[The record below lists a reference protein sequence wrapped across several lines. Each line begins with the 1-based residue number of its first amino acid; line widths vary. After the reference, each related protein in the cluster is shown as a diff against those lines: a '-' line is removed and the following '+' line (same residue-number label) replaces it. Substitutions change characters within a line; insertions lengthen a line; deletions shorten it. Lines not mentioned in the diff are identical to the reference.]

1 MMLYVHA
8 LHHIWVFTTFHA
20 LQLCVFHVGTM
31 CADRFELDWA
41 HDDILV
47 ARHMIMHYSCI
58 RTILFS
64 LSLSLCDSLRMAPKR
79 KSTPSRNPLH
89 SGASSSSDST
99 PLHVRLRDEKARQDF
114 SKNFSKRG
122 IHSEHHVILSASP
135 ILIYQLSFTGGDGSL
150 FVRSRW
156 VVPPW
161 SYRSFTPIYTYSIIL
176 YLISSLLFEVS
187 I

>member
-1 MMLYVHA
+1 MHC
-8 LHHIWVFTTFHA
+8 ITFAFSQH
-20 LQLCVFHVGTM
+20 F
-31 CADRFELDWA
+31 
-41 HDDILV
+41 
-47 ARHMIMHYSCI
+47 MHYSCVFSMLEPCVLI
-58 RTILFS
+58 GLNWTEPMMIFLLHVTWSCIIHAFVPFFSLSLS

-79 KSTPSRNPLH
+79 KSTPSRNPLR

-161 SYRSFTPIYTYSIIL
+161 SYRSFTPIYTDSIIL
-176 YLISSLLFEVS
+176 YLVSSLLFEVS